1 MGYKMDTD
9 DTEDN
14 EDSEHMKPVSETELM
29 TIVFRMRE
37 YKILYEQACQ
47 HYQTMV
53 YLGEKSRLRG
63 NALRGRNKILCQK
76 IEDEIRYSKC
86 LQYDISQREETLC
99 KLRRQLQQMEHG
111 GGGLATHESNE
122 PINSVNNNFTRT
134 EKSTK
139 DGVYHNVIPNS
150 IKCDDKRSDLKEM
163 KAMKKLESIE
173 NVTTPAHQSKLLSK
187 KKQSQRNNAEE
198 LVNRCNIND
207 TVQPTSNHPLVNG
220 TEDEQCFNPTYNEHK
235 SSSIQGCKE
244 MEITMTIDISE
255 TSHHTHEESLQEE
268 IINVDKDE
276 ISMRTSK
283 EPINDNMLN
292 GNLSSEKSMETS
304 NGKINGNIFTAESNE
319 KL

>member
-1 MGYKMDTD
+1 MG
-9 DTEDN
+9 
-14 EDSEHMKPVSETELM
+14 
-29 TIVFRMRE
+29 
-37 YKILYEQACQ
+37 
-47 HYQTMV
+47 
-53 YLGEKSRLRG
+53 
-63 NALRGRNKILCQK
+63 
-76 IEDEIRYSKC
+76 
-86 LQYDISQREETLC
+86 
-99 KLRRQLQQMEHG
+99 
-111 GGGLATHESNE
+111 
-122 PINSVNNNFTRT
+122 
-134 EKSTK
+134 
-139 DGVYHNVIPNS
+139 
-150 IKCDDKRSDLKEM
+150 
-163 KAMKKLESIE
+163 
-173 NVTTPAHQSKLLSK
+173 
-187 KKQSQRNNAEE
+187 
-198 LVNRCNIND
+198 ND

-319 KL
+319 KLAETSNENFTAESNEKLAETSNKDLTAESNENLCRISDIQFITESSDTLANILRSSALQKHFDQKQISLMNELCQQKDEELKKLKLEKAESENLLLEREKAYKMHVVERYNGDVHLLDLITKVKGTIQGNRPLFVTTLQQRNLLNEAIDQLNSSLSSRSRDLSI